1 MRAITPSSV
10 PSEGDHAPS
19 VERQTRPDQTTER
32 TEEPFPI
39 SRWRLAAIL
48 GALSALGPLSIDTY
62 LPAFPAIASDF
73 DTTTSQVQ
81 LSLTACLLGLAL
93 GQIVAGPLSDAL
105 GRRRPLLTG
114 LFVYVLSSAACAV
127 ALTAPM
133 LTGAR
138 FVQGLSGAASLVIA
152 RAIVRDRYS
161 GIAAAKFFSMLM
173 LVTGAAP
180 VLAPLIGSQ
189 LLLITSWQG
198 VFVVLAGYGVV
209 LLLLAGLRLPE
220 TLPPERRRSGGVRDT
235 LRTYRSLLANR
246 FFLGCALSSG
256 LAFSAVFCYISAS
269 PFVLQDIYGVSPQTF
284 GLLFGLNSVGIVVA
298 GQVNGLLVSR
308 FDQRTLLIT
317 GLCSALLGAIALLVV
332 VTTDVLGLAG
342 VLPALFL
349 VVSSIG
355 LVMPNGTTL
364 ALADHPDAA
373 GSASALLGMLQF
385 TLGGLAA
392 PLVGLGGS
400 GSAVPMAL
408 VMVLTAL
415 AALGVFLTLTRGR
428 RPLA

>member
-138 FVQGLSGAASLVIA
+138 FVQGLSGASA
-152 RAIVRDRYS
+152 
-161 GIAAAKFFSMLM
+161 
-173 LVTGAAP
+173 
-180 VLAPLIGSQ
+180 
-189 LLLITSWQG
+189 TS
-198 VFVVLAGYGVV
+198 
-209 LLLLAGLRLPE
+209 R
-220 TLPPERRRSGGVRDT
+220 RRRSCS
-235 LRTYRSLLANR
+235 RTSTGSPPRP
-246 FFLGCALSSG
+246 
-256 LAFSAVFCYISAS
+256 SAC
-269 PFVLQDIYGVSPQTF
+269 
-284 GLLFGLNSVGIVVA
+284 
-298 GQVNGLLVSR
+298 
-308 FDQRTLLIT
+308 
-317 GLCSALLGAIALLVV
+317 CSA
-332 VTTDVLGLAG
+332 
-342 VLPALFL
+342 
-349 VVSSIG
+349 
-355 LVMPNGTTL
+355 
-364 ALADHPDAA
+364 
-373 GSASALLGMLQF
+373 
-385 TLGGLAA
+385 
-392 PLVGLGGS
+392 
-400 GSAVPMAL
+400 
-408 VMVLTAL
+408 
-415 AALGVFLTLTRGR
+415 
-428 RPLA
+428 

>member
-1 MRAITPSSV
+1 
-10 PSEGDHAPS
+10 
-19 VERQTRPDQTTER
+19 
-32 TEEPFPI
+32 
-39 SRWRLAAIL
+39 
-48 GALSALGPLSIDTY
+48 
-62 LPAFPAIASDF
+62 FPAIASDF

-161 GIAAAKFFSMLM
+161 GVAAAKFFSMLM

-209 LLLLAGLRLPE
+209 L
-220 TLPPERRRSGGVRDT
+220 
-235 LRTYRSLLANR
+235 
-246 FFLGCALSSG
+246 
-256 LAFSAVFCYISAS
+256 
-269 PFVLQDIYGVSPQTF
+269 
-284 GLLFGLNSVGIVVA
+284 
-298 GQVNGLLVSR
+298 
-308 FDQRTLLIT
+308 
-317 GLCSALLGAIALLVV
+317 
-332 VTTDVLGLAG
+332 
-342 VLPALFL
+342 
-349 VVSSIG
+349 
-355 LVMPNGTTL
+355 
-364 ALADHPDAA
+364 
-373 GSASALLGMLQF
+373 
-385 TLGGLAA
+385 
-392 PLVGLGGS
+392 
-400 GSAVPMAL
+400 
-408 VMVLTAL
+408 
-415 AALGVFLTLTRGR
+415 
-428 RPLA
+428 